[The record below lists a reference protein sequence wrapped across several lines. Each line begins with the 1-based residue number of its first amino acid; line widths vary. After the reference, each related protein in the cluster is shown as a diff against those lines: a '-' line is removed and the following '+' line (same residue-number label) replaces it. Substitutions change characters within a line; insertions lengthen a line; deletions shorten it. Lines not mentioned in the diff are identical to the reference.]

1 MASHDSDKNT
11 LLEKAEHNENVSMAT
26 KENKDMGQGQPDQ
39 ENDLKELDIEN
50 DKDNVEIKDIAL
62 QMKENE
68 SEDIAK
74 ATKEELDNEK
84 TVLIESD
91 SSSSSSDS
99 EDDSKRAVTMAT
111 DRNMEDRIDGMTKR
125 YV

>member
-1 MASHDSDKNT
+1 MASHDSDKKT
-11 LLEKAEHNENVSMAT
+11 LLEKAEEDDNVSMAT
-26 KENKDMGQGQPDQ
+26 KENKDTGQGQSDQ
-39 ENDLKELDIEN
+39 EHDLNELDIET
-50 DKDNVEIKDIAL
+50 DKDNVEIKDVAL
-62 QMKENE
+62 QMKEDE
-68 SEDIAK
+68 GEDIAK
-74 ATKEELDNEK
+74 ATKDELDNEK

-111 DRNMEDRIDGMTKR
+111 ERNIEDRIDGMTKR

>member
-26 KENKDMGQGQPDQ
+26 KENKDIGQGQPDQ

-99 EDDSKRAVTMAT
+99 EDDSKRVVTMAT